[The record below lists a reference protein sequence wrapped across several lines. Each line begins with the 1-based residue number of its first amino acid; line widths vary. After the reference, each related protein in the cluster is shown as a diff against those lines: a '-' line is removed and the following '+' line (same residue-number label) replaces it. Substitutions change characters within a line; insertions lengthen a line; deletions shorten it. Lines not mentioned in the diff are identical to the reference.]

1 MGALPSAVA
10 ATALHRAALFVE
22 APSVVSGHWRSLTMD
37 QNSSK
42 EYPPED
48 LLHQECTTGSSGARP
63 DGFYTRMA
71 KPCVTHRYSPDKFR

>member
-48 LLHQECTTGSSGARP
+48 LGVLCDGECGLP
-63 DGFYTRMA
+63 ELFDQQ
-71 KPCVTHRYSPDKFR
+71 VE